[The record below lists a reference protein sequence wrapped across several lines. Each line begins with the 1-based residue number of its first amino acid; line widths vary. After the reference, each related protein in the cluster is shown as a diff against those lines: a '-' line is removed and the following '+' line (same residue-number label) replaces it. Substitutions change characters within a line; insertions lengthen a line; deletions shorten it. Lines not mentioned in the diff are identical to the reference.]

1 LIIDHWKDAST
12 VKYDTED
19 CITFKIRA
27 LDKIFYIRDKI
38 FLRRTSKEHVITT

>member
-27 LDKIFYIRDKI
+27 LDIEDKI
-38 FLRRTSKEHVITT
+38 FSRRTSKEHVITT